1 MNELTKIE
9 AAEAHKQGWLL
20 TTVYDTRGY
29 FTAGIVPAEGSKLD
43 SAQAALRF
51 VWQRARTGDIVCRR
65 ALSIVSA
72 AELAARGSKKAKKK

>member
-29 FTAGIVPAEGSKLD
+29 FTLGILPTKESKLNG
-43 SAQAALRF
+43 AQAALHF
-51 VWQRARTGDIVCRR
+51 VWQRAKAGDIVCRR
-65 ALSIVSA
+65 ALSIVNA
-72 AELAARGSKKAKKK
+72 AELAAKTPKKAKKK